1 MRNIAFIGMMG
12 TGKTITAVALGERLG
27 MCVADADN
35 MVVARVGM
43 TISQAFITFGE
54 KTFRSFEHS
63 VLCELCWQK
72 NLIIS
77 CGGGAPLYEKNMEML
92 KDYMKI
98 QLTCDAEEIYN
109 RTKDDI
115 TRPLLKDNSPETIK
129 AIYEQRKEIYDSYAD
144 ITVDTTGKMPDVIV
158 DEIVEKLKEMGEYQ
172 PNQD

>member
-1 MRNIAFIGMMG
+1 MKQKDFQTNII
-12 TGKTITAVALGERLG
+12 K
-27 MCVADADN
+27 
-35 MVVARVGM
+35 VVNA
-43 TISQAFITFGE
+43 TTDYA
-54 KTFRSFEHS
+54 
-63 VLCELCWQK
+63 K
-72 NLIIS
+72 NAI
-77 CGGGAPLYEKNMEML
+77 
-92 KDYMKI
+92 
-98 QLTCDAEEIYN
+98 AEEIYN